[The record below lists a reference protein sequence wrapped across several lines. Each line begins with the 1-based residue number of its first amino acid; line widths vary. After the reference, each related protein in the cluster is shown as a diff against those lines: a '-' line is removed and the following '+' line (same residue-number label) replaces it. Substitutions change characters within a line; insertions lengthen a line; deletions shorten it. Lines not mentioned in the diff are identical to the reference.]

1 MFITQLSQTKK
12 WLEAN
17 QSLSFILKSLIG
29 ANLIAIFAQIS
40 VPMYPVPITGQTLAL
55 TVVGFALGRKV
66 AVSAVLLYLFEGV
79 IGLPVFANGGSGFQT
94 LLGPTGGY
102 LIGFVPT
109 AYLLG
114 YFSDKGIL
122 KSFWK
127 SVVVALAATVIT
139 FVFGLAQLSL
149 FVPSDKVL
157 EFGLYP
163 FIISGVIKAVLAS
176 LLVIPSYKFFSKL

>member
-1 MFITQLSQTKK
+1 MFTAQLTQTKR

-17 QSLSFILKSLIG
+17 RAFAFILKTVIG

-55 TVVGFALGRKV
+55 TVVGFALGRKA
-66 AVSAVLLYLFEGV
+66 AVSAVLLYLFEGA
-79 IGLPVFANGGSGFQT
+79 IGLPVFANASSGFQT
-94 LLGPTGGY
+94 LLGPSGGY

-109 AYLLG
+109 AYVLG

-122 KSFWK
+122 NSFWK
-127 SVVVALAATVIT
+127 SVVVALLATVIT

-149 FVPSDKVL
+149 FVPADKVL
-157 EFGLYP
+157 AFGLYP
-163 FIISGVIKAVLAS
+163 FIIGGVIKAVLAS

>member
-1 MFITQLSQTKK
+1 MFTAQLTQTKR

-17 QSLSFILKSLIG
+17 RAFAFILKTVIG

-55 TVVGFALGRKV
+55 TVVGFALGRKA
-66 AVSAVLLYLFEGV
+66 AVSAVLLYLFEGA
-79 IGLPVFANGGSGFQT
+79 IGLPVFANASSGFQA
-94 LLGPTGGY
+94 LLGPSGGY

-109 AYLLG
+109 AYVLG
-114 YFSDKGIL
+114 YFSDKGVL
-122 KSFWK
+122 NSFWK
-127 SVVVALAATVIT
+127 SVAVALLATVIT

-149 FVPSDKVL
+149 FVPADKVL
-157 EFGLYP
+157 AFGLYP
-163 FIISGVIKAVLAS
+163 FIIGGVIKAVLAS